1 VTYGDHAVAA
11 LKHVPVIDLAP
22 ARKGSPT
29 ERRAVAAEIDSACRA
44 LGFLVISG
52 HGIEPRLVQETREA
66 ALRFFALPLEEKMK
80 LKLPPGPSRGYFP
93 PQSQALAQ
101 SLENQSPPDLKETF
115 NIGPVDVSSDAY
127 FTAKEASSFFTPN
140 LWPDAVPEL
149 QAAFTCYYRAMSGLA
164 TELMRL
170 FALGLGLPEVFF
182 DSKVDR
188 HITTFS
194 VLHYPPLAQPP
205 LPGQLRAGAHTDFG
219 SLTILQRD
227 ETPGG
232 LEVFSGDAWIKVPE
246 IERTFVVNLGDLM
259 QDWTGGAWRSTLHRV
274 VNPPDMGTAERLS
287 MAFFHQPNWDA
298 MISPLPVPGAI
309 DRDFEPI
316 NSGAHVR
323 AKVAKLK
330 VAGGTAA
337 A

>member
-1 VTYGDHAVAA
+1 MTT

-22 ARKGSPT
+22 ARNRSVA
-29 ERRAVAAEIDSACRA
+29 ERRAVAAEIDTACRA

-52 HGIEPRLVQETREA
+52 HGVEPQLVRATRQA
-66 ALRFFALPLEEKMK
+66 ALKFFALPFEEKMR

-101 SLENQSPPDLKETF
+101 SLERQSPPDLKETF
-115 NIGPVDVSSDAY
+115 NIGPVDVGIDAY
-127 FTAKEASSFFTPN
+127 FTANEASSFFTPN
-140 LWPDAVPEL
+140 LWPEAVPEL
-149 QAAFTCYYRAMSGLA
+149 QPAFTRYYREMSMLA

-170 FALGLGLPEVFF
+170 FALGLGLPEAFF

-232 LEVFSGDAWIKVPE
+232 LEVFSGDAWLKVPDIAE
-246 IERTFVVNLGDLM
+246 TFVVNLGDLM

-298 MISPLPVPGAI
+298 MISPLAVPGAI
-309 DRDFEPI
+309 DRDFEPV
-316 NSGAHVR
+316 NSGTHVR
-323 AKVAKLK
+323 TKIAKLK
-330 VAGGTAA
+330 VADGSAA